1 MSAKLHHRLNFNPSR
16 VCRSAGYLPFI
27 VAAVILSTAT
37 RAQLFTPPASRDVAQ
52 GEEVAKIVEQQ
63 IGLCDSPKT
72 EDYVKKVGNRLAK
85 SANDTRW
92 NFSFQIVDQAEPN
105 AFAIPGGGIYV
116 SRGLLALVN
125 SEDELAGV
133 LGHEIAHV
141 TERHSARQQRKGFL
155 PGLLSVPGKIVGGIV
170 SEDLGNLINA
180 PVDTLGG
187 AWLSRYSRGQ
197 EIDADRVGMRTTA
210 QAGYDPQALAD
221 ILLSLD
227 LAVKNLTG
235 QEQRFSFFDSHP
247 MTETR
252 LKDIRRRGP
261 DLKLGP
267 KSPVATD
274 TAALLDKLDGL
285 WWGNN
290 PEAGAFDKDQFLQPR
305 MGFTITFPA
314 GWKHRNTPQYV
325 ISAQPQQEAMLLLAI
340 AGNNLDPE
348 TAGQKFIQ
356 KMRNKART
364 EPVSTRKTSI
374 DKFPAFTVT
383 YLDRSGRQ
391 NTYLHFCW
399 VAMRETTYELIGV
412 GPDRYRETLRD
423 AALTLRPL
431 TDLERKAVTGKRL
444 RIASARAGERLEE
457 LGARTGNVWSPA
469 YTAIANELQPEA
481 VLKEGQLIKIAKREP
496 AIP

>member
-1 MSAKLHHRLNFNPSR
+1 
-16 VCRSAGYLPFI
+16 
-27 VAAVILSTAT
+27 
-37 RAQLFTPPASRDVAQ
+37 
-52 GEEVAKIVEQQ
+52 
-63 IGLCDSPKT
+63 
-72 EDYVKKVGNRLAK
+72 
-85 SANDTRW
+85 
-92 NFSFQIVDQAEPN
+92 
-105 AFAIPGGGIYV
+105 
-116 SRGLLALVN
+116 
-125 SEDELAGV
+125 
-133 LGHEIAHV
+133 
-141 TERHSARQQRKGFL
+141 
-155 PGLLSVPGKIVGGIV
+155 
-170 SEDLGNLINA
+170 
-180 PVDTLGG
+180 
-187 AWLSRYSRGQ
+187 
-197 EIDADRVGMRTTA
+197 
-210 QAGYDPQALAD
+210 
-221 ILLSLD
+221 
-227 LAVKNLTG
+227 
-235 QEQRFSFFDSHP
+235 
-247 MTETR
+247 
-252 LKDIRRRGP
+252 
-261 DLKLGP
+261 
-267 KSPVATD
+267 
-274 TAALLDKLDGL
+274 
-285 WWGNN
+285 
-290 PEAGAFDKDQFLQPR
+290 
-305 MGFTITFPA
+305 MGFTITFPV
-314 GWKHRNTPQYV
+314 GWKHRNTTQYV